1 MDLTGLLGGQVLT
14 SKLVFLAWDRLS
26 SHMCHS
32 YVSADAEF
40 FQLHQT
46 APFRVKAGT
55 RAYMAPEVL
64 SGSYGFEA
72 DVFSCGVAMYFL
84 LTGKVSGLK
93 LFT

>member
-1 MDLTGLLGGQVLT
+1 MGGKFSLASLCSWLG
-14 SKLVFLAWDRLS
+14 DRLS

-93 LFT
+93 PFT